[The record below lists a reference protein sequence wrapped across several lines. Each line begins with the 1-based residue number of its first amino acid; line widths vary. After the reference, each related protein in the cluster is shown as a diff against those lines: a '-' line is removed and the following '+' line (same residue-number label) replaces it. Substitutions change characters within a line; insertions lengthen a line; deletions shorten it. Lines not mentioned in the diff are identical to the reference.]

1 MTLEHSDDP
10 AGQVGC
16 SRRGFCAALGVGLAA
31 ATLRG
36 AVQAPGLGAA
46 QTPSLAEKA
55 PDPQPLKLTE
65 VTRADMSPGKVVD
78 YRKLGAFYL
87 VADAR
92 GVFALTAVCT
102 HRGCLVLAEG
112 PEGFGCPCHDSAYDL
127 HGEVTEGPAKLPL
140 RHLDV
145 QATEPKGLLQVDIS
159 STVPPE
165 TRL

>member
-1 MTLEHSDDP
+1 MIAEHSDDP
-10 AGQVGC
+10 AQVGC
-16 SRRGFCAALGVGLAA
+16 SRRGFCAVLGACLAA
-31 ATLRG
+31 TTLR
-36 AVQAPGLGAA
+36 GAA
-46 QTPSLAEKA
+46 QTPSPTERT

-65 VTRADMSPGKVVD
+65 TTRADMSPGKAVD

-87 VADAR
+87 VADER
-92 GVFALTAVCT
+92 GIFALTAICT
-102 HRGCLVLAEG
+102 HRGCLVLSEG

-140 RHLDV
+140 RHLEV
-145 QATEPKGLLQVDIS
+145 KETEPKGLLQVDIS

>member
-1 MTLEHSDDP
+1 MTLLHSDDP
-10 AGQVGC
+10 ATQVGC
-16 SRRGFCAALGVGLAA
+16 SRRGFCAAVGACLAA
-31 ATLRG
+31 ASLPS
-36 AVQAPGLGAA
+36 AAQAPD
-46 QTPSLAEKA
+46 PAEKA

-65 VTRADMSPGKVVD
+65 MTQADMSPGKVVD

-87 VADAR
+87 VADER

-127 HGEVTEGPAKLPL
+127 QGEVTEGPAKLPL
-140 RHLDV
+140 RHLGV
-145 QATEPKGLLQVDIS
+145 QATEPKGLLQVDIA
-159 STVPPE
+159 STLPPE

>member
-1 MTLEHSDDP
+1 MTLEHSEDQAGP
-10 AGQVGC
+10 AGC
-16 SRRGFCAALGVGLAA
+16 SRRGFCAVLGACLAA
-31 ATLRG
+31 TTLRG
-36 AVQAPGLGAA
+36 AAQAPS
-46 QTPSLAEKA
+46 PPEKA

-65 VTRADMSPGKVVD
+65 VTKADMGPGKIVD

-87 VADAR
+87 VADER

-102 HRGCLVLAEG
+102 HRGCLVLSEG
-112 PEGFGCPCHDSAYDL
+112 PEGFGCPCHDSAYNL

-145 QATEPKGLLQVDIS
+145 QATEPKGQLQVDIS

>member
-1 MTLEHSDDP
+1 MTLEYSEDP
-10 AGQVGC
+10 AQVGC
-16 SRRGFCAALGVGLAA
+16 SRRVFCAALGVCLAA
-31 ATLRG
+31 TTLR
-36 AVQAPGLGAA
+36 GAA
-46 QTPSLAEKA
+46 QTPSPAEKA

-65 VTRADMSPGKVVD
+65 VTRADMTPGKVVD

-87 VADAR
+87 VADER

-112 PEGFGCPCHDSAYDL
+112 PEGFGCPCHDSAYNL

-140 RHLDV
+140 RHLEV
-145 QATEPKGLLQVDIS
+145 KAIEPKGVLQVDIS

>member
-1 MTLEHSDDP
+1 MTLEHFEDP
-10 AGQVGC
+10 AQGGC
-16 SRRGFCAALGVGLAA
+16 SRRSFCAALGACLAA
-31 ATLRG
+31 TTL
-36 AVQAPGLGAA
+36 PSSA
-46 QTPSLAEKA
+46 QTPSPPEKA
-55 PDPQPLKLTE
+55 PDPQPLKRTE
-65 VTRADMSPGKVVD
+65 TTRADMVPGKVVD

-87 VADAR
+87 VADER
-92 GVFALTAVCT
+92 GLFALTAVCT

-145 QATEPKGLLQVDIS
+145 KETEPKGPLQVDIS
-159 STVPPE
+159 TTVPPE

>member
-10 AGQVGC
+10 AAPVGC
-16 SRRGFCAALGVGLAA
+16 SRRGFCAALGAGLAA

-36 AVQAPGLGAA
+36 AAQAPG
-46 QTPSLAEKA
+46 PAEKA

-65 VTRADMSPGKVVD
+65 TTRADMSPGKVVD

-92 GVFALTAVCT
+92 GIFALTAVCT

-127 HGEVTEGPAKLPL
+127 HGEVTEGPAQLPL
-140 RHLDV
+140 RHLAV
-145 QATEPKGLLQVDIS
+145 QAIEPGGLLQVDIA

>member
-1 MTLEHSDDP
+1 MTLERTDDP
-10 AGQVGC
+10 AAQVGC
-16 SRRGFCAALGVGLAA
+16 SRRGFCAAVGACLAA
-31 ATLRG
+31 ATL
-36 AVQAPGLGAA
+36 PSAA
-46 QTPSLAEKA
+46 QTPSPTTEKA

-65 VTRADMSPGKVVD
+65 TTRAEMTPGKVVD

-87 VADAR
+87 VADER

-127 HGEVTEGPAKLPL
+127 HGEVTEGPAQLPL
-140 RHLDV
+140 RHLAV
-145 QATEPKGLLQVDIS
+145 QAIEPGGLLQVDIA